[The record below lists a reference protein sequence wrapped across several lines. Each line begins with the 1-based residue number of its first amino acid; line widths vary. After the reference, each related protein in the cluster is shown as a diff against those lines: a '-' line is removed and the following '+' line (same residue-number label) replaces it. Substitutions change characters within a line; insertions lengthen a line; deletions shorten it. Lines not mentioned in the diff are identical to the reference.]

1 MPIFWA
7 DKEFIMKKLA
17 GLLAVMILTLSMACL
32 FTSCSNK
39 IKVSFVQDGQ
49 TTIVKTIDK
58 GQTLT
63 DIPAPVQKTGYTVSW
78 EVADFS
84 NLQKDLTVNAVE
96 TPNVYTI
103 TYEIQYFAT
112 IENTT
117 QSVVFGKDFTLQTP
131 SISGEYADIFNL
143 KFDGWTIKG
152 QDKSLSDGVYD
163 IASNLILIANWV
175 PAGSGEWSPNA

>member
-1 MPIFWA
+1 
-7 DKEFIMKKLA
+7 MKKLA

-84 NLQKDLTVNAVE
+84 NLQKEHDSIL
-96 TPNVYTI
+96 P
-103 TYEIQYFAT
+103 YFAEAE
-112 IENTT
+112 IAL
-117 QSVVFGKDFTLQTP
+117 SSALQKWC
-131 SISGEYADIFNL
+131 ISF
-143 KFDGWTIKG
+143 FD
-152 QDKSLSDGVYD
+152 
-163 IASNLILIANWV
+163 
-175 PAGSGEWSPNA
+175 